1 MHHGAKKSA
10 CKNTPPVKCATLNT
24 SDNASIPAFLPGS
37 GVSVMPAGG
46 PVIDCRPPP
55 DLQVAASADWL
66 IPSVDTLLRKR
77 RLKMNAINKI
87 ADSERYARCIQTSK
101 RVRWDMEEDVIR
113 GRRFDIAHK
122 FLPDGL
128 SLADA
133 FTTLSA
139 DEKRFVSQIQG
150 RTYANIFGLV
160 ERFINAKVLELSHD
174 HWFGDQVALEALVR
188 FSDEELKHQALFR
201 RIDTMVS
208 DVLPEGYRFDIDP
221 DAVARAVLG
230 KSTWAV
236 LALTLDIEL
245 FTQLHYR
252 QSIEPDTELSE
263 LFKDVFLYHWKEESQ
278 HAILDQLE
286 WVRHDS
292 GLTSEKRDQAVDEF
306 IELVAA
312 VDGILQV
319 QAKADAGYFA
329 AKCGRAVGEA
339 EARAIEAAF
348 LKAYRW
354 QYIHSG
360 AQHPHFGKV
369 LSSLITEDQGQRIQA
384 ALGTLQ

>member
-1 MHHGAKKSA
+1 MSA
-10 CKNTPPVKCATLNT
+10 ISNI
-24 SDNASIPAFLPGS
+24 SDS
-37 GVSVMPAGG
+37 
-46 PVIDCRPPP
+46 
-55 DLQVAASADWL
+55 
-66 IPSVDTLLRKR
+66 
-77 RLKMNAINKI
+77 
-87 ADSERYARCIQTSK
+87 SERYARCIKTSK
-101 RVRWDMEEDVIR
+101 RVRWDIDKDVIR
-113 GRRFDIAHK
+113 GRSFDTAYK

-128 SLADA
+128 SLASA

-139 DEKRFVSQIQG
+139 DEKRYVSQIQG

-160 ERFINAKVLELSHD
+160 ERFINAKVLELSED

-201 RIDTMVS
+201 LVDAMVG
-208 DVLPEGYRFDIDP
+208 DALPAGYRFDVDHNI
-221 DAVARAVLG
+221 VAHAVLG

-252 QSIEPDTELSE
+252 ESIDTDPELSE
-263 LFKDVFLYHWKEESQ
+263 LFKDVFLFHWREESQ
-278 HAILDQLE
+278 HAILDELE
-286 WVRHDS
+286 WVRHDA
-292 GLTSEKRDQAVDEF
+292 GLKAEERDCAVGEF

-312 VDGILQV
+312 VDGILRA
-319 QAKADAGYFA
+319 QAKADGNYFA
-329 AKCGRAVGEA
+329 TTCGRAVDDA

-354 QYIHSG
+354 QYIQSG

-369 LSSLITEDQGQRIQA
+369 LSSLITEEQGQRIQQ
-384 ALGTLQ
+384 ALATLQ

>member
-1 MHHGAKKSA
+1 MNVISKS
-10 CKNTPPVKCATLNT
+10 
-24 SDNASIPAFLPGS
+24 
-37 GVSVMPAGG
+37 
-46 PVIDCRPPP
+46 
-55 DLQVAASADWL
+55 SA
-66 IPSVDTLLRKR
+66 
-77 RLKMNAINKI
+77 
-87 ADSERYARCIQTSK
+87 SERYARCIQASK
-101 RVRWDMEEDVIR
+101 RVRWEVEEDVIR
-113 GRRFDIAHK
+113 GRRFDAAHK

-139 DEKRFVSQIQG
+139 DEKRLVSQIQG
-150 RTYANIFGLV
+150 RTYANVFGLV

-174 HWFGDQVALEALVR
+174 HRFGDQIALEALVR

-201 RIDTMVS
+201 RIDSMIA
-208 DVLPEGYRFDIDP
+208 DVLPPGYRFDVDP
-221 DAVARAVLG
+221 NAVARAVLG

-252 QSIEPDTELSE
+252 QSIEPDAELSE

-278 HAILDQLE
+278 HAMLDELE
-286 WVRHDS
+286 WVRHDAS
-292 GLTSEKRDQAVDEF
+292 LTAEQRDQAVEEF
-306 IELVAA
+306 IELVVA
-312 VDGILQV
+312 VDGILQA

-329 AKCGRAVGEA
+329 VSCGREA
-339 EARAIEAAF
+339 NDAETPSIEAAF

-369 LSSLITEDQGQRIQA
+369 LSKLITETQGQRIQA
-384 ALGTLQ
+384 ALATLR